1 VGELVPAAC
10 VGNETPKVV
19 TIGAGGC
26 YVSTAYGKSGKGRQ
40 PDVFADGVCIMVSST
55 MPMALYHFLIMTL
68 KSLRS
73 DTSATCSS
81 SLASVLESP
90 QGLTRSRS
98 FTAVSLSASS

>member
-10 VGNETPKVV
+10 VGNETSKVV

-68 KSLRS
+68 SHCALIRPPLVRAHWHPSWSHLR
-73 DTSATCSS
+73 A
-81 SLASVLESP
+81 
-90 QGLTRSRS
+90 
-98 FTAVSLSASS
+98 

>member
-10 VGNETPKVV
+10 VGNETSKVD

-26 YVSTAYGKSGKGRQ
+26 YVY
-40 PDVFADGVCIMVSST
+40 CIWKKLQRSST
-55 MPMALYHFLIMTL
+55 GRVCGWRLYNGVLNDANGALSLLNHDTQ
-68 KSLRS
+68 SLRS
-73 DTSATCSS
+73 DTSDICSS